1 MQRAKDH
8 ALSIIQNLPD
18 TASYEDI
25 LYEIEFHREIAE
37 GKDQIKHGASITHE
51 EAMER
56 LKKWLG
62 ESGHCVPSK
71 SLFHTTIWLGGIDIA
86 WKV

>member
-8 ALSIIQNLPD
+8 ALSIIKNLPE

-25 LYEIEFHREIAE
+25 LYEIEFQREIAE
-37 GKDQIKHGASITHE
+37 GKNQIKRGESISHK

-56 LKKWLG
+56 LKK
-62 ESGHCVPSK
+62 
-71 SLFHTTIWLGGIDIA
+71 
-86 WKV
+86 

>member
-8 ALSIIQNLPD
+8 ALSIIKNLPD

-25 LYEIEFHREIAE
+25 LYEIEFQREIAE
-37 GKDQIKHGASITHE
+37 GKNQIERGASVTHE

-62 ESGHCVPSK
+62 
-71 SLFHTTIWLGGIDIA
+71 
-86 WKV
+86 